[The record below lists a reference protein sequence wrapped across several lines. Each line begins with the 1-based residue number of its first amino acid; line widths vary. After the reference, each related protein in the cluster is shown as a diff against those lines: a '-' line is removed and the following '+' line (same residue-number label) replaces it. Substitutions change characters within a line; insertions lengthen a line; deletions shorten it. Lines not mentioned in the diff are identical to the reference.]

1 MFADG
6 FDKPQSVCYNETEID
21 RKDVGLPVKTK
32 PLRFILQAFSV
43 AIVFVCA
50 NCFLRLYKD
59 GQYWMLI
66 PAYIGA
72 ILITAILIAPARTYP
87 SRRLKIEAYG
97 VFCLEVFLA
106 VLIPSAVYQ
115 AFAGLYLL
123 PDHWLAFA
131 ASLLVFVTVLAP
143 LFWAGLLSVCVG
155 SIQISLKLKLA
166 GILLGLVPFANIGIL
181 WTIVAKAHEEVRY
194 ESRKLYLNQ
203 SRAEDRICSTCYPIL
218 LVHGVFGRDH
228 QLLSYWGRVPDELEK
243 NGAKVYFGNHQS
255 AISVAESGE
264 ELTARI
270 EQIVKKTGCEKVNII
285 AHSKG
290 GLDCRHAIAF
300 CGAGKYIASL
310 TTVSTPHRGCIY
322 ADYLLRIVPKK
333 TQQKIASVY
342 NRAMKRL
349 GDHEPDFMAAVRD
362 LSADG
367 CRRFNEETQ
376 AAGEAELCKDIFTQS
391 YGSRLNQI
399 GRGGF
404 PMNVTYL
411 LTKHFDGPNDGL
423 VATSSFEWGDRY
435 ELLTVK
441 GKRGISHLDLV
452 DLPRQNIPEFDTRE
466 FYVQLVADL
475 KKRGL

>member
-1 MFADG
+1 M
-6 FDKPQSVCYNETEID
+6 
-21 RKDVGLPVKTK
+21 KTK
-32 PLRFILQAFSV
+32 PLRFIIQSFSV
-43 AIVFVCA
+43 AIAFACA
-50 NCFLRLYKD
+50 NCFLRIYQD
-59 GQYWMLI
+59 EQYWMLL
-66 PAYIGA
+66 PAFVGA
-72 ILITAILIAPARTYP
+72 IFVAVILIVPALTYP

-106 VLIPSAVYQ
+106 VLIPSVVYQ
-115 AFAGLYLL
+115 VLVGINLL
-123 PDHWLAFA
+123 PQHWLAFV
-131 ASLLVFVTVLAP
+131 ASLLLCMVILAP
-143 LFWAGLLSVCVG
+143 LFWAGLLSVSMG
-155 SIQISLKLKLA
+155 SIQISLQLKLA
-166 GILLGLVPFANIGIL
+166 GILLGLVPIANIGVL
-181 WTIVAKAHEEVRY
+181 WTIVVKAHAEVRY
-194 ESRKLYLNQ
+194 ESRRLYLNQ
-203 SRAEDRICSTCYPIL
+203 SRADDKICATRYPIL
-218 LVHGVFGRDH
+218 LVHGVFGRDY
-228 QLLSYWGRVPDELEK
+228 QLLSYWGRIPDELER

-255 AISVAESGE
+255 AISVADSAE

-290 GLDCRHAIAF
+290 GLDCRHAITF
-300 CGAGKYIASL
+300 CGAAPYIASL
-310 TTVSTPHRGCIY
+310 TTISTPHRGCIY
-322 ADYLLRIVPKK
+322 ADYLLRIIPKK
-333 TQQKIASVY
+333 AQQKVASVY

-349 GDHEPDFMAAVRD
+349 GDHAPDFMAAVRD

-367 CRRFNEETQ
+367 CRRFNEETK

-391 YGSRLNQI
+391 YGSKLNRI
-399 GRGGF
+399 GGGGF

-423 VATSSFEWGDRY
+423 VATTSFEWGERY
-435 ELLTVK
+435 ELLTIK